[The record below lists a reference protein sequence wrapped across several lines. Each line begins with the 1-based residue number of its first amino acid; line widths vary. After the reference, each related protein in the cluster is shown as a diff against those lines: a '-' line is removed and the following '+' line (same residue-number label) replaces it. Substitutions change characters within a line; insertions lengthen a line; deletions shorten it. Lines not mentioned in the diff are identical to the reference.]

1 MVMAEHIDPAQAY
14 FDIAHEGAQLRAVA
28 DAVPWEQV
36 LGDTPRS
43 IIVLAGDEI
52 SYRAAQA
59 VLAISQPLA
68 TPVVITQSL
77 PTYVG
82 ALDVVLLL
90 SEAGAHDGLAQ
101 AASVCHARGTSTIAA
116 VGRGPLRE
124 DLPSSTYVIDPLP
137 MHEGP
142 SPARAGAALLALLVA
157 QPKRRLYAIAERVDE
172 ELLRCAPDR
181 ETLNPARDI
190 AQKAGFAL
198 HVASDAES
206 VELCALI
213 ACMFNQHAKL
223 SGSLDGR
230 ALGAFYQAQPPRD
243 PFHDPVIDGPL
254 PPEPTVIRWG
264 VAELAE
270 AEGDRATALF
280 TLMARAFAATMY

>member
-1 MVMAEHIDPAQAY
+1 MAEHIDPDKAY

-28 DAVPWEQV
+28 DALPWESI
-36 LGDTPRS
+36 LSDAPRS
-43 IIVLAGDEI
+43 IVVLAGDEL

-59 VLAISQPLA
+59 VLGVCQPLA

-77 PTYVG
+77 PSYVG

-90 SEAGAHDGLAQ
+90 SESGAHDGLAQ
-101 AASVCHARGTSTIAA
+101 AASVCHARGTTTIAA
-116 VGRGPLRE
+116 IGHGRLRE
-124 DLPSSTYVIDPLP
+124 DLPSSTHIIDPLP

-142 SPARAGAALLALLVA
+142 SPARSGAALLALLVA
-157 QPKRRLYAIAERVDE
+157 QPTRRLHAIAERVDE
-172 ELLRCAPDR
+172 ELLRCAPER

-190 AQKAGFAL
+190 AQKAAFGL
-198 HVASDAES
+198 HVANDAES
-206 VELCALI
+206 LDLCALV

-223 SGSLDGR
+223 SGSIDGR
-230 ALGAFYQAQPPRD
+230 ALGAFYAAQPPRD
-243 PFHDPVIDGPL
+243 PFHDPIIDGPL
-254 PPEPTVIRWG
+254 PPEPAIIRWA